1 MRPNRSAKAVI
12 DVDGKKAIVNTE
24 TDETIVSLVEPS
36 PICEEGEGERSPGWY
51 LLTSSKG
58 TDLMAHVTKN
68 GRTVYYLL
76 HWDYQEDR
84 IEAISKDEALNLL
97 IQHYQFLSEFT
108 LARAAKY
115 GLEFHETA

>member
-36 PICEEGEGERSPGWY
+36 PTCDEEGRSPVYY
-51 LLTSSKG
+51 LLTSSRG
-58 TDLMAHVTKN
+58 ADLMAHVTKN

-76 HWDYQEDR
+76 HWDYEDDR
-84 IEAISKDEALNLL
+84 IEGVSKDEALNLL
-97 IQHYQFLSEFT
+97 IQHYQFLSELT
-108 LARAAKY
+108 LATAAKY
-115 GLEFHETA
+115 GLEIHETA